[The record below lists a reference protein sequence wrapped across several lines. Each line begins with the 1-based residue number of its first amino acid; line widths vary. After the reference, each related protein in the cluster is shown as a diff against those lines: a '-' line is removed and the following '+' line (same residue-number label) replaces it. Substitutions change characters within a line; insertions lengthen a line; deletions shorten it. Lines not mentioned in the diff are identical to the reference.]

1 MCGAIRNDPD
11 HPLQPQLAELE
22 DINEYT
28 APFHHDP
35 NTPFNADE
43 VIAHVK
49 RTLAIVGGC

>member
-1 MCGAIRNDPD
+1 
-11 HPLQPQLAELE
+11 LTPQYRELD

-35 NTPFNADE
+35 NAPFNPDE
-43 VIAHVK
+43 VMAHVM